1 MPKESL
7 LDKVKAQEIIE
18 DNGTRTKKAIVNK
31 IVSSDSSKDKQIS
44 AKINSTVYEQ
54 FTKIN
59 KTLGV
64 SNNSAINMC
73 ITRYIRDNKA
83 ILDD

>member
-1 MPKESL
+1 MSEEKEN
-7 LDKVKAQEIIE
+7 IE
-18 DNGTRTKKAIVNK
+18 NEQKSNENDTE
-31 IVSSDSSKDKQIS
+31 KDKQIS
-44 AKINSTVYEQ
+44 AKINSAVYEQ

-59 KTLGV
+59 KALGV